1 MLVISFCLAAYVVVT
16 VLGLT
21 SRRRLKKIHQWL
33 NHRSEVVESNK
44 EFHAYC
50 FSLANRIDASI
61 GNDEVPVDAQ
71 ELAKTLLNQV
81 CRRRCDDETKAVLM
95 VLMISVKTACELG
108 WFPERETQ
116 ELLALVDSM
125 WKGFSGAENVASGLS
140 SPVSLIPQV
149 MERFYPFTKLGQI
162 LVSSESEAESNILMK
177 DFYISK
183 KMLQHSPKQKVG
195 LFVFRTEDI
204 SKSSCIIHPQEVSFL
219 LNGKGVDK
227 RYGLSMDT
235 GPQCPTNV
243 TSLLNAGSNLLQ
255 TIGCFGG
262 SYFIIIALF
271 DTISLPA
278 NPLLKD
284 YVRSEVTESNSDCDV
299 IEGPSRISL
308 SCPISRTRFKL
319 PVKGHACKHL
329 QCFDLWNYVKINTRI
344 PSWRCPH
351 CNQSVCYTDI
361 RVDQNMRKILEEAG
375 RNATDVVISSDG
387 SWKVVTENDE
397 NVGAVPETTHG
408 HGDPTSFHNLGPT
421 VLDLTRDEDE
431 METSGGTHANEQ
443 KPCVS
448 EIQCPSSAST
458 DALPELPQTLNTS
471 DGQQQFVNSAA
482 RDAIRTNPYPLER
495 LATNTA
501 SFHISMSGAQSSQFQ
516 GSHVTPLRNCLGRTT
531 DLMERWNHIYGN
543 STTQTPSTPMP
554 PPLHHQYALQNQRLP
569 TRSLSTVQDRPIPSA
584 ITRPQTLGVNY
595 GGASVQRHMQTPV
608 QRRNLG
614 GAASR
619 ESMNLTPANTGN
631 WRPQF
636 RMRGSL
642 TPGST
647 GYDHMI
653 IRPTQPVQT
662 QAQTLPQPT
671 AYNNMPVQAQ
681 AQTLPQ
687 PQPTG
692 YYNSLDDE
700 IQAFLALQTE
710 AGIGSVPVGEG
721 VGTQGSVWSMP
732 PETW

>member
-1 MLVISFCLAAYVVVT
+1 MVIP
-16 VLGLT
+16 T
-21 SRRRLKKIHQWL
+21 SSTL

-125 WKGFSGAENVASGLS
+125 WKGFSGPENVASGLS

-329 QCFDLWNYVKINTRI
+329 QCFDLWNYIKINTRI

-375 RNATDVVISSDG
+375 CNASDVVISSDG

-408 HGDPTSFHNLGPT
+408 HGDPTSFQKLGPT

-431 METSGGTHANEQ
+431 METSGGTHVNEQ

-619 ESMNLTPANTGN
+619 ESMNLTPASTGN
-631 WRPQF
+631 RRPPHI

-642 TPGST
+642 MPGST

-700 IQAFLALQTE
+700 IQAFLAQQTE

>member
-1 MLVISFCLAAYVVVT
+1 MNCS
-16 VLGLT
+16 
-21 SRRRLKKIHQWL
+21 
-33 NHRSEVVESNK
+33 
-44 EFHAYC
+44 
-50 FSLANRIDASI
+50 RIDASI

-125 WKGFSGAENVASGLS
+125 WKGFSGPENVASGLS

-329 QCFDLWNYVKINTRI
+329 QCFDLWNYIKINTRI

-408 HGDPTSFHNLGPT
+408 HGDPTSFQKLGPT

-631 WRPQF
+631 WRPQI

>member
-1 MLVISFCLAAYVVVT
+1 MVIP
-16 VLGLT
+16 T
-21 SRRRLKKIHQWL
+21 SSTL

-95 VLMISVKTACELG
+95 VLMISVKTACEIG

-125 WKGFSGAENVASGLS
+125 WKGFSGPENVASGLS

-183 KMLQHSPKQKVG
+183 KMLQNSPKQKVG

-361 RVDQNMRKILEEAG
+361 RVDQNMRKILEEVG
-375 RNATDVVISSDG
+375 CNATDVVISSDG

-408 HGDPTSFHNLGPT
+408 HGDPTSFQKLGRT

-431 METSGGTHANEQ
+431 METSGGTQVNEQ

-471 DGQQQFVNSAA
+471 DGQQQFINSAA

-501 SFHISMSGAQSSQFQ
+501 SFHISMPGAQSSQFQ

-531 DLMERWNHIYGN
+531 DLMERWSHIYGN

-554 PPLHHQYALQNQRLP
+554 PPLHHQYAVQNQRLP

-631 WRPQF
+631 WRPPQI

-642 TPGST
+642 MPGST

-653 IRPTQPVQT
+653 IRPTQPVQA

-687 PQPTG
+687 PQPPG

>member
-1 MLVISFCLAAYVVVT
+1 MVIP
-16 VLGLT
+16 T
-21 SRRRLKKIHQWL
+21 SSTFDLKKKELNEHSQLFTYRL

-95 VLMISVKTACELG
+95 VLMISVKTACEIG

-125 WKGFSGAENVASGLS
+125 WKGFSGPENVASGLS

-183 KMLQHSPKQKVG
+183 KMLQNSPKQKVG

-361 RVDQNMRKILEEAG
+361 RVDQNMRKILEEVG
-375 RNATDVVISSDG
+375 CNATDVVISSDG

-408 HGDPTSFHNLGPT
+408 HGDPTSFQKLGRT

-431 METSGGTHANEQ
+431 METSGGTQVNEQ

-471 DGQQQFVNSAA
+471 DGQQQFINSAA

-501 SFHISMSGAQSSQFQ
+501 SFHISMPGAQSSQFQ

-531 DLMERWNHIYGN
+531 DLMERWSHIYGN

-554 PPLHHQYALQNQRLP
+554 PPLHHQYAVQNQRLP

-631 WRPQF
+631 WRPPQI

-642 TPGST
+642 MPGST

-653 IRPTQPVQT
+653 IRPTQPVQA

-687 PQPTG
+687 PQPPG

>member
-1 MLVISFCLAAYVVVT
+1 MIESDSTINRTILNRGPKTICFSFRSGFKNTGYKL
-16 VLGLT
+16 LPSSL
-21 SRRRLKKIHQWL
+21 RRRDGFGINFSETTEEDSSMVIPTSSTL

-50 FSLANRIDASI
+50 FSLAKVFVNCSRIDASI

-125 WKGFSGAENVASGLS
+125 WKGFSGPENVASGLS

-177 DFYISK
+177 EFYISK

-204 SKSSCIIHPQEVSFL
+204 SKSSCIIHPQEVRCGCIAFPFPFWETDS
-219 LNGKGVDK
+219 
-227 RYGLSMDT
+227 DT

-255 TIGCFGG
+255 TIGCFG
-262 SYFIIIALF
+262 
-271 DTISLPA
+271 
-278 NPLLKD
+278 
-284 YVRSEVTESNSDCDV
+284 DCDV

-308 SCPISRTRFKL
+308 SCPIRY
-319 PVKGHACKHL
+319 GD
-329 QCFDLWNYVKINTRI
+329 CFDLWNYVKINTRI

-361 RVDQNMRKILEEAG
+361 RVDQNMRKILEEVG
-375 RNATDVVISSDG
+375 CNATDVVISSDG

-408 HGDPTSFHNLGPT
+408 HGDPTSFQKLGPT

-431 METSGGTHANEQ
+431 METSGGTHVNEQ

-631 WRPQF
+631 WRPQI

>member
-1 MLVISFCLAAYVVVT
+1 MVIP
-16 VLGLT
+16 T
-21 SRRRLKKIHQWL
+21 S
-33 NHRSEVVESNK
+33 STEVESNK

-61 GNDEVPVDAQ
+61 GNDEVPMDAQ
-71 ELAKTLLNQV
+71 DLAKTLNQV
-81 CRRRCDDETKAVLM
+81 CQRRCDDETKAVIM
-95 VLMISVKTACELG
+95 VLMISVKTACGLG
-108 WFPERETQ
+108 WFPERESQ
-116 ELLALVDSM
+116 ELLALVGSI
-125 WKGFSGAENVASGLS
+125 WKGFSSPENVASGMN

-149 MERFYPFTKLGQI
+149 MERFYPFTKLGKI
-162 LVSSESEAESNILMK
+162 LVSSEAEADSNIMLK
-177 DFYISK
+177 DFHISK
-183 KMLQHSPKQKVG
+183 KMLQHSPRQKVG
-195 LFVFRTEDI
+195 LFVFRTEDV

-227 RYGLSMDT
+227 RYGLSMDS

-271 DTISLPA
+271 DNLALPA

-284 YVRSEVTESNSDCDV
+284 YVHSEVIESATDCDI

-329 QCFDLWNYVKINTRI
+329 QCFDFWNYVKINTRV

-361 RVDQNMRKILEEAG
+361 RIDQNMIKILEEVG
-375 RNATDVVISSDG
+375 CDATDVVISADG
-387 SWKVVTENDE
+387 SWRVVTKDDR
-397 NVGAVPETTHG
+397 NVGAVPETSHEN
-408 HGDPTSFHNLGPT
+408 GDPTSFQKLGPT
-421 VLDLTRDEDE
+421 VLDLTRDDNE
-431 METSGGTHANEQ
+431 METSGGAQVNEQ

-448 EIQCPSSAST
+448 EIQGMSSA
-458 DALPELPQTLNTS
+458 LLELPQSLNTFG
-471 DGQQQFVNSAA
+471 GQQHFINSTQVGNTRDSAA
-482 RDAIRTNPYPLER
+482 RDSIRTNPYPQDR
-495 LATNTA
+495 LATDTA
-501 SFHISMSGAQSSQFQ
+501 SFHIPMPGAQSSQFQ

-543 STTQTPSTPMP
+543 STTQPQSTPMH
-554 PPLHHQYALQNQRLP
+554 PPLHHQYAIQNQRLP
-569 TRSLSTVQDRPIPSA
+569 PRSMSTIQDRSIPSS

-595 GGASVQRHMQTPV
+595 GGTSEQRHMQRPV
-608 QRRNLG
+608 QRQDPG
-614 GAASR
+614 GAAEHFSSR

-631 WRPQF
+631 RRPQI

-681 AQTLPQ
+681 DQTLP
-687 PQPTG
+687 PAQPTA
-692 YYNSLDDE
+692 YYNNIDDE
-700 IQAFLALQTE
+700 IQAFLAQQTE
-710 AGIGSVPVGEG
+710 AGLGSFPVAEG
-721 VGTQGSVWSMP
+721 VGTPGSFWSMP